1 MAALDEAA
9 LHDLFQEPEALRGVD
24 EKGHLPDALRDAVMR
39 KCRMKSENRSCFECA
54 ARNPTWCSV
63 TFGVY
68 LCLDCSGE
76 HRRKGVHIS
85 FVRSVDMDKFYPDQ
99 LVQMAIGGNAKAWN
113 YFKESGMGK
122 TSAAGKPVAFQSR
135 PAEKYKSELEVAM
148 KAACAKLGV
157 PDVVDRTKGG
167 DPTARAAPAAADA
180 DRQADA
186 AAGAADEGAAA
197 AAAALGASSE
207 AAKFEPGQRLQ
218 YRDKGSVW
226 KWGFVTHAKPLK
238 VDFAAREEVR
248 LTPASPALDAA
259 AQRAI
264 SFAASGPAA
273 SAAAVPA
280 TAAAR
285 APPPAAAR
293 AVPNWGGTKA
303 ADAKVAAQQV
313 EKPAPTGP
321 AVTVVRKVAPAPAAA
336 TAAAGSPTAPQPASK
351 VAKELEADL
360 DDFFGDKPKGSPLA
374 VKPGDPAA
382 TPLAVAPVTSNGHDQ
397 GAKTPKEPEKPS
409 GQMGIENDFDFDF

>member
-1 MAALDEAA
+1 
-9 LHDLFQEPEALRGVD
+9 
-24 EKGHLPDALRDAVMR
+24 
-39 KCRMKSENRSCFECA
+39 
-54 ARNPTWCSV
+54 
-63 TFGVY
+63 
-68 LCLDCSGE
+68 
-76 HRRKGVHIS
+76 
-85 FVRSVDMDKFYPDQ
+85 
-99 LVQMAIGGNAKAWN
+99 
-113 YFKESGMGK
+113 
-122 TSAAGKPVAFQSR
+122 
-135 PAEKYKSELEVAM
+135 M

-167 DPTARAAPAAADA
+167 DPTARAAP
-180 DRQADA
+180 
-186 AAGAADEGAAA
+186 

-273 SAAAVPA
+273 SAAAV
-280 TAAAR
+280 
-285 APPPAAAR
+285 
-293 AVPNWGGTKA
+293 
-303 ADAKVAAQQV
+303 
-313 EKPAPTGP
+313 
-321 AVTVVRKVAPAPAAA
+321 PAPAAA

-409 GQMGIENDFDFDF
+409 GQMGIENDFDS